1 MHGDVCLPGLGES
14 NKSKS
19 ILGLL
24 LFMAWQSCYRFCR
37 AGLPRGL
44 AAAVRLVGC
53 SKVLQVAAPSPCPT
67 HLTIH

>member
-1 MHGDVCLPGLGES
+1 
-14 NKSKS
+14 
-19 ILGLL
+19 
-24 LFMAWQSCYRFCR
+24 
-37 AGLPRGL
+37 L